1 MRRQLAFCGFL
12 FMLMRPAFATEAED
26 FEALIRAKS
35 WHAAG
40 LMMFEKANKTS
51 QNLSFASEMSKA
63 GYSEEALAHAY
74 KKAVG
79 ERAYDFLM
87 VAQHAVALPNYKRIE
102 LLVLAEQDALGA
114 TKNRLVLA
122 SISAAFLFFGA
133 EIESK
138 QSYATYMDRP
148 NSTARDYRRLAEA
161 FEDLD
166 PAVRV
171 DAWAIDP
178 LLERLETVEPGF
190 DTAFTFQK
198 LSLLYFRGGNTEK
211 ALSTLE
217 RGLQVAVG
225 IENQGTRR
233 TAVNLLAETALV
245 LGNVKLAEK
254 YGDIR
259 YLIRPLA
266 VYAARIGDTQ
276 KALDILPT
284 LGANLYVNHRND
296 AITTIIREAVDRH
309 DLVTARRFLRELP
322 SYLYPLSALFWLQIA
337 DIEKAAG
344 NSRQAEAITLAAL
357 APYSEA
363 TLEKTSPHDF
373 SLLYRL
379 ATMLMARGEY
389 DKAQM
394 LSNRFDPFIEAI
406 EPKLARS
413 YIKPRSLAADLCGKL
428 HDFVCASRE
437 ILEAHK
443 ALQQKILAGS
453 VTAGLS
459 SSNSSLAS
467 DYAALGSALGSIS
480 ISSSVDSNRSAQF
493 SD

>member
-1 MRRQLAFCGFL
+1 MRRQMAVCGFL

-26 FEALIRAKS
+26 FEALISARS
-35 WHAAG
+35 WHPAG

-51 QNLSFASEMSKA
+51 PNRSFASEMSKA
-63 GYSEEALAHAY
+63 DYSEEALAQAY
-74 KKAVG
+74 KKPVG
-79 ERAYDFLM
+79 QRAYDFLQI
-87 VAQHAVALPNYKRIE
+87 AQDAIALTHSGRIE
-102 LLVLAEQDALGA
+102 LLALAERDAQGGVNRWVLGYISATYLSLGA
-114 TKNRLVLA
+114 
-122 SISAAFLFFGA
+122 
-133 EIESK
+133 ESEAR
-138 QSYATYMDRP
+138 QSYATYLDRP
-148 NSTARDYRRLAEA
+148 NSTQQDYRQLAEA
-161 FEDLD
+161 FEALT
-166 PAVRV
+166 PAVKV

-178 LLERLETVEPGF
+178 ILERLATVEPGF

-198 LSLLYFRGGNTEK
+198 LSLLYFRGGHAVK

-217 RGLQVAVG
+217 RGLQVAAG
-225 IENQGTRR
+225 IENQGSRR
-233 TAVNLLAETALV
+233 TAVNSLAETALV
-245 LGNVKLAEK
+245 LGNVKMAEK

-259 YLIRPLA
+259 YLIMPLA
-266 VYAARIGDTQ
+266 LHAARIGDTQ
-276 KALDILPT
+276 TALDILPK
-284 LGANLYVNHRND
+284 LGANLYVNYRDD
-296 AITTIIREAVDRH
+296 AIRTIIREAVDRH
-309 DLVTARRFLRELP
+309 DLATARRFLQELP

-337 DIEKAAG
+337 DIEEAAG

-373 SLLYRL
+373 PLLYRL
-379 ATMLMARGEY
+379 ATMLIARGES

-467 DYAALGSALGSIS
+467 DYATLGSALGSIS
-480 ISSSVDSNRSAQF
+480 ISSSADSNRSAQ
-493 SD
+493 SPD

>member
-1 MRRQLAFCGFL
+1 MRRQMAVCGL
-12 FMLMRPAFATEAED
+12 VILLMSPAFATESED
-26 FEALIRAKS
+26 FEALISAKS
-35 WHAAG
+35 WHPAG

-51 QNLSFASEMSKA
+51 PNLSFASEMSKA
-63 GYSEEALAHAY
+63 GYSDEALAHAY
-74 KKAVG
+74 KKTVG
-79 ERAYDFLM
+79 ERAYDFLL
-87 VAQHAVALPNYKRIE
+87 VAQNAVALPDYKRIE
-102 LLVLAEQDALGA
+102 LLVLAEQDAQGA
-114 TKNRLVLA
+114 AKNRWVLG
-122 SISAAFLFFGA
+122 SISAAFLSLGA

-138 QSYATYMDRP
+138 QSYATYMARP
-148 NSTARDYRRLAEA
+148 NSTALDYRRLAEA
-161 FEDLD
+161 FEELT
-166 PAVRV
+166 PAVKV

-178 LLERLETVEPGF
+178 ILERLATVEPGF

-198 LSLLYFRGGNTEK
+198 LSLLYFRGGNSEK

-225 IENQGTRR
+225 IEDQNARR
-233 TAVNLLAETALV
+233 TAVNSLAETALV

-259 YLIRPLA
+259 YLIMPLA
-266 VYAARIGDTQ
+266 VHAARIGDTQ
-276 KALDILPT
+276 KALDILPK

-296 AITTIIREAVDRH
+296 AIRTIIREAVDRH
-309 DLVTARRFLRELP
+309 DLVTARRFLQELP
-322 SYLYPLSALFWLQIA
+322 SYMYPLSALFWLQIA

-357 APYSEA
+357 APYSET
-363 TLEKTSPHDF
+363 TLEKKSPHDF

-379 ATMLMARGEY
+379 ATMLMARGES

-428 HDFVCASRE
+428 HDFVCASQE
-437 ILEAHK
+437 ILEAHE

-453 VTAGLS
+453 VTAGSS
-459 SSNSSLAS
+459 SSNYSLAS
-467 DYAALGSALGSIS
+467 DYATLGSALGSIS
-480 ISSSVDSNRSAQF
+480 IASSVGCNQSANS